1 MQGDKEVHLYLD
13 EVRLVKRQEML
24 MGILASIDLPTI
36 ADRIL
41 VAYAAAIIQSFDKWR
56 CATAACLN
64 TSQNRNHVT

>member
-1 MQGDKEVHLYLD
+1 
-13 EVRLVKRQEML
+13 ML